1 MRKAL
6 LVLPLFLVGCG
17 VSFEG
22 TYKGSLTTKISCPGA
37 DPVTDVN
44 MYSMKIEDTADGVEI
59 DMESCGGKLEGT
71 VEGNKATIEQRTCP
85 PTQSEGRQT
94 TMTVKGGTLTLNGTS
109 LNVNIGGDAV
119 TTGAQGSLNCT
130 FLITGTLDAE

>member
-6 LVLPLFLVGCG
+6 LVLPLFLAGCG

-22 TYKGSLTTKISCPGA
+22 KYIGSLTMKISCPGA
-37 DPVTDVN
+37 DPYTDVS
-44 MYSMKIEDTADGVEI
+44 MYSLEIEETATGIAI
-59 DMESCGGKLEGT
+59 DMDSCGKLQGT

-85 PTQSEGRQT
+85 PTQEDGRQT
-94 TMTVKGGTLTLNGTS
+94 TMTFKGGTLTLNGTS
-109 LNVNIGGDAV
+109 LNTNLGGDILMA
-119 TTGAQGSLNCT
+119 GAEGSLNCT